1 MYTPIACEVLFAAEG
16 ITPAGKI
23 AGVTSDQVR
32 AALVRLT
39 GKTIDGA
46 AVTAA
51 LKATSPTFP
60 KPLST
65 LIEEKSCTSSHF
77 PTASA

>member
-1 MYTPIACEVLFAAEG
+1 MYTPTACEVLFAAEG

-51 LKATSPTFP
+51 LKAAYAEVAGAPGYFAV
-60 KPLST
+60 LS
-65 LIEEKSCTSSHF
+65 
-77 PTASA
+77 